1 MRKIKYASNIILKD
15 IARRFIMERDSFRT
29 RTGFIIAC
37 IGSAVGMG
45 NIWLFPA
52 RVSALGGAA
61 FLIPYFICVIVIGFT
76 GVIGEMAFGR
86 AMGAGPMGAFG
97 KATEM
102 RGKGKKL
109 GEGLALIPVLTSFAL
124 AIGYSVVVGWI
135 LKYLVGSLTGDLFE
149 ASSVDE
155 FGGMFNAVAGSFGN
169 VGWHIVALV
178 LTFVIMTYGIA
189 SGIEKANKIMMPLFF
204 VMFVG
209 MAIYISTLPGAAAG
223 YHYLTHPD
231 WSYLL
236 NGKTWVYALGQAFFS
251 LSLAG
256 SGTLVYGSYLKKDVD
271 IPTSARTVAFWD
283 TMAALVAA
291 LTIIPAMA
299 TAGQEL
305 TSGGPG
311 LMFIF
316 LPNVFAQMPGGNLV
330 IIIFFLAVTFAGLTS
345 LVNLFETPVEAVQTK
360 FGLSRKKSVAI
371 VAVIGSAIAI
381 CIEGIVSGWM
391 DIFSI
396 YFCPIGAAIAGILFF
411 WVCGKDFVRQQVD
424 MGARKKL
431 GNWFEFAS
439 KYIFCFLSIA
449 VLVLGTL
456 LGGIG

>member
-1 MRKIKYASNIILKD
+1 
-15 IARRFIMERDSFRT
+15 MERDSFRT

-52 RVSALGGAA
+52 RVSSLGGAA

-109 GEGLALIPVLTSFAL
+109 GEGLALVPVLTSFAL

-135 LKYLVGSLTGDLFE
+135 LKYLVGSVSGELFQ

-178 LTFVIMTYGIA
+178 LTFIIMTYGIA
-189 SGIEKANKIMMPLFF
+189 SGIEKANKVMMPLFF
-204 VMFVG
+204 AMFVG
-209 MAIYISTLPGAAAG
+209 MAIYISTLPGASAG

-271 IPTSARTVAFWD
+271 VPTSARTVAFWD

-330 IIIFFLAVTFAGLTS
+330 IIIFFLAVAFAGLTS
-345 LVNLFETPVEAVQTK
+345 LVNLFETPVEALQTK
-360 FGLSRKKSVAI
+360 FGFSRKKA
-371 VAVIGSAIAI
+371 VAVIGVSGSVIAI

-411 WVCGKDFVRQQVD
+411 WVCGKDFVREQVD

-439 KYIFCFLSIA
+439 KYVFCGLTIA
-449 VLVLGTL
+449 VLVFGTL

>member
-1 MRKIKYASNIILKD
+1 
-15 IARRFIMERDSFRT
+15 MERDSFKT
-29 RTGFIIAC
+29 RSGFIIAC

-52 RVSALGGAA
+52 RVSAFGGAA

-86 AMGAGPMGAFG
+86 AMNAGPMGAYG
-97 KATEM
+97 KATE
-102 RGKGKKL
+102 RAGKGRAL
-109 GEGLALIPVLTSFAL
+109 GETLSLIPVLGSLAS

-135 LKYLVGSLTGDLFE
+135 LKYLFGSVTGSLFE
-149 ASSVDE
+149 ATSVE
-155 FGGMFNAVAGSFGN
+155 EYAGLFGQTAVSFGN
-169 VGWHIVALV
+169 VGWHLVALA
-178 LTFVIMTYGIA
+178 LAFLIMIYGIA
-189 SGIEKANKIMMPLFF
+189 SGIEKANKVMMPLFF

-209 MAIYISTLPGAAAG
+209 MAIYIATLPGAADG
-223 YHYLTHPD
+223 YRYLTHPD
-231 WSYLL
+231 WSVLF

-271 IPTSARTVAFWD
+271 VPYSARTVSFWD

-291 LTIIPAMA
+291 ITIIPAMA

-316 LPNVFAQMPGGNLV
+316 LPNVFANMPGGKV
-330 IIIFFLAVTFAGLTS
+330 VMVIFFLAVAFAGLTS
-345 LVNLFETPVEAVQTK
+345 LVNLFETPVEALQTK
-360 FGLSRKKSVAI
+360 FGFSRKKAVCIIALVGSV
-371 VAVIGSAIAI
+371 IAI

-391 DIFSI
+391 DICSI
-396 YFCPIGAAIAGILFF
+396 YICPLGALIAGIMFF
-411 WVCGKDFVRQQVD
+411 WVCGKDFVREQID
-424 MGARKKL
+424 MGAKKKI
-431 GNWFEFAS
+431 GGWFEFAS
-439 KYIFCFLSIA
+439 KYVFCGLTIA
-449 VLVLGTL
+449 VLVLGSL

>member
-1 MRKIKYASNIILKD
+1 
-15 IARRFIMERDSFRT
+15 ME
-29 RTGFIIAC
+29 
-37 IGSAVGMG
+37 
-45 NIWLFPA
+45 L
-52 RVSALGGAA
+52 VSRNL
-61 FLIPYFICVIVIGFT
+61 PYFICVIVIGFT

-135 LKYLVGSLTGDLFE
+135 LKYFVGSVTGELFK

-155 FGGMFNAVAGSFGN
+155 FGGMFNAVASSFGN
-169 VGWHIVALV
+169 VGWHLIALAI
-178 LTFVIMTYGIA
+178 TFIIMIYGIA
-189 SGIEKANKIMMPLFF
+189 SGIEKANKVMMPLFF

-209 MAIYISTLPGAAAG
+209 MAIYISTLPGASDG
-223 YHYLTHPD
+223 YYYLTHPD

-236 NGKTWVYALGQAFFS
+236 SGKTWVYALGQAFFS

-316 LPNVFAQMPGGNLV
+316 LPNVFSQMPGGNLV
-330 IIIFFLAVTFAGLTS
+330 IIIFFLAVTFAGFTS
-345 LVNLFETPVEAVQTK
+345 LVNLFETPVEALQTK
-360 FGLSRKKSVAI
+360 FGFSRKKAVATI
-371 VAVIGSAIAI
+371 AISGSAIAI

-411 WVCGKDFVRQQVD
+411 WVCGKDFVRQQID
-424 MGARKKL
+424 MGARKPM

-439 KYIFCFLSIA
+439 KYVFCFLTIA

>member
-15 IARRFIMERDSFRT
+15 IARRIIMERDSFRT

-102 RGKGKKL
+102 RGKGKSL

-371 VAVIGSAIAI
+371 VAVIGSTIAI

>member
-1 MRKIKYASNIILKD
+1 
-15 IARRFIMERDSFRT
+15 MERDSFRT

-52 RVSALGGAA
+52 RVSSLGGAA

-135 LKYLVGSLTGDLFE
+135 LKYFVGSVTGELFK

-155 FGGMFNAVAGSFGN
+155 FGGMFNAVASSFGN
-169 VGWHIVALV
+169 VGWHLVALAI
-178 LTFVIMTYGIA
+178 TFIIMIYGIA
-189 SGIEKANKIMMPLFF
+189 SGIEKANKVMMPLFF

-209 MAIYISTLPGAAAG
+209 MAIYISTLPGASDG
-223 YHYLTHPD
+223 YYYLTHPD

-236 NGKTWVYALGQAFFS
+236 SGKTWVYALGQAFFS

-316 LPNVFAQMPGGNLV
+316 LPNVFSQMPGGNLV
-330 IIIFFLAVTFAGLTS
+330 IIIFFLAVTFAGFTS
-345 LVNLFETPVEAVQTK
+345 LVNLFETPVEALQTK
-360 FGLSRKKSVAI
+360 FGFSRKKAVATI
-371 VAVIGSAIAI
+371 AISGSAIAI

-411 WVCGKDFVRQQVD
+411 WVCGKDFVRQQID
-424 MGARKKL
+424 MGARKPM

-439 KYIFCFLSIA
+439 KYVFCFLTIA

>member
-1 MRKIKYASNIILKD
+1 
-15 IARRFIMERDSFRT
+15 MERDSFRT

-102 RGKGKKL
+102 RGKGKQL

-209 MAIYISTLPGAAAG
+209 MAIYISTLPGASAG

-236 NGKTWVYALGQAFFS
+236 SGKTWVYALGQAFFS

-371 VAVIGSAIAI
+371 VAVIGSTIAI